1 MTITATQVKEIGM
14 ELAKLKAAKVT
25 LDGNRGITMKE
36 GVFAPNI
43 RTSSDEEKNREKTQP
58 APVEARPDV
67 DRGRA
72 R

>member
-1 MTITATQVKEIGM
+1 MTITAAQVKDIGM

-25 LDGNRGITMKE
+25 LDGNRGIAVKE
-36 GVFAPNI
+36 AVFAPNI
-43 RTSSDEEKNREKTQP
+43 RTSSDEEKNRKKTHP